1 MNECCH
7 QYHQLR
13 PSLRDLELVLSLQV
27 VHTDCSAL
35 MANTCMNLLATL
47 TAHSTGKSSLCIG
60 SGDDSQSTP
69 TCAMQVLN
77 TDYSALVA
85 ASCMNRL
92 AKLSARFIGNRGF
105 SIGIDDVTP
114 APRLVE
120 KKQHTVSTG
129 YAKVQEYIKDFSQ
142 GRLKLESGCDSE
154 QSLEKVVTDALN
166 DVREKAAKVRLHS
179 GCHAL
184 LMAVTHLPVL

>member
-1 MNECCH
+1 
-7 QYHQLR
+7 
-13 PSLRDLELVLSLQV
+13 
-27 VHTDCSAL
+27 
-35 MANTCMNLLATL
+35 
-47 TAHSTGKSSLCIG
+47 
-60 SGDDSQSTP
+60 
-69 TCAMQVLN
+69 MQVLN

-120 KKQHTVSTG
+120 KKQQTVSTG
-129 YAKVQEYIKDFSQ
+129 YAKVQEYIKDFSK

-166 DVREKAAKVRLHS
+166 DVREKAAKVRLHL
-179 GCHAL
+179 GCQAL
-184 LMAVTHLPVL
+184 LSDVNPFRSSEYVFDHRLSVHLRLLLTSCKQFM